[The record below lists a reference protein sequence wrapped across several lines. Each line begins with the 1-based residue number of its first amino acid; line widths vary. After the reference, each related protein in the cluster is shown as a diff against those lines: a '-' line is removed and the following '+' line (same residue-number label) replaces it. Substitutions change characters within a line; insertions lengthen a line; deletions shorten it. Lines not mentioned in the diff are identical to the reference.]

1 MSEQPISQEKSIL
14 DEKQFV
20 VFGLARETY
29 GIDINLVRE
38 IINMQELTAIPK
50 SAEYIKGIIN
60 LRGRI
65 IPVFDLAGKFMLESK
80 PVAKSTRIVVVEV
93 RGLTVGMIVDV
104 VSEVLMIPA
113 EVIEQPTEMMVTSIS
128 EQFVK
133 GIAKYS
139 DRLVIILNLEKVLI
153 NSDMDLA
160 G

>member
-1 MSEQPISQEKSIL
+1 MSEQQISQERTA
-14 DEKQFV
+14 EVKQFV
-20 VFGLARETY
+20 VFGLDRETY

-38 IINMQELTAIPK
+38 IINMQELTKIPK

-60 LRGRI
+60 LRGKI
-65 IPVFDLAGKFMLESK
+65 IPVFDLAGKFELESK
-80 PVAKSTRIVVVEV
+80 PETKLTRIVVVEV

-104 VSEVLMIPA
+104 VSEVLRIPS
-113 EVIEQPTEMMVTSIS
+113 EVIEPSSDMLVTSIN
-128 EQFVK
+128 EQFVE

>member
-1 MSEQPISQEKSIL
+1 MSEQSISQEKMA

-38 IINMQELTAIPK
+38 IINMQELTTIPK
-50 SAEYIKGIIN
+50 CAEYIKGIIN
-60 LRGRI
+60 LRGKV

-80 PVAKSTRIVVVEV
+80 QLTKSSRIVVVEV

-104 VSEVLMIPA
+104 VSEVLRIPS
-113 EVIEQPTEMMVTSIS
+113 EVIEPPTDMMVTSIS
-128 EQFVK
+128 EQFVE

-153 NSDMDLA
+153 NSAIEMA